1 MINKIL
7 ISFATCFMLLTPL
20 TPSEAVTRNFN
31 ISEFQANLA
40 IRIIFTSLLVTKP
53 LDLNKVADFT
63 INSGSFEKF
72 EKAPTLVDLLMVQNL
87 LNSMAKIGG
96 NKEAGKTL
104 FALGNIA
111 GDEASRKLVKEM
123 DDWGN
128 VSTLPVVGAEGIN
141 QIIKNCD
148 CDDDFKLAK
157 YLINTN
163 FNKSNQSNLNLFLVF
178 QNQIDIQTD
187 KQIQDQIGDTVK
199 KTVDEIV
206 TDQTTNPDLK
216 NGACVG
222 DSMVCP

>member
-20 TPSEAVTRNFN
+20 TPSEAVTKNFN

-40 IRIIFTSLLVTKP
+40 LRIIFTSILVTKS
-53 LDLNKVADFT
+53 LDLNKVADL
-63 INSGSFEKF
+63 

-87 LNSMAKIGG
+87 LNSMAKIGS

-111 GDEASRKLVKEM
+111 GDEASRKLAKEL
-123 DDWGN
+123 DDPLWGN
-128 VSTLPVVGAEGIN
+128 VLMRLGAEGIN

-148 CDDDFKLAK
+148 CDDDFKLYK
-157 YLINTN
+157 YLVNTN
-163 FNKSNQSNLNLFLVF
+163 FNKSNQSNDPSLSPLDAK
-178 QNQIDIQTD
+178 QNQIDNQTD

-206 TDQTTNPDLK
+206 TDQTTNPDLIPDLN

>member
-40 IRIIFTSLLVTKP
+40 LRIILTSITVTKS

-111 GDEASRKLVKEM
+111 GDEASRIFVKEL
-123 DDWGN
+123 DEWGN
-128 VSTLPVVGAEGIN
+128 VLMRGGAEGIN

-163 FNKSNQSNLNLFLVF
+163 FIQINQTTQIYLKPVL

-187 KQIQDQIGDTVK
+187 KQIQGQIGDTVK